1 MPYAAKCY
9 WPGVDQRELERV
21 TARALR
27 TGDRPPRDARVAY
40 VRSLLCSDDDL
51 VLCLFEGPS
60 RAAVKRASDRA
71 GIPCERLMASAWLAP
86 GLTHPFNQQAATP
99 STPPTDTAR
108 TNAEISTDRRSV
120 AIAAQAAA
128 PVAFAQTEPFKA
140 TYTEHSTAGPG
151 TGRCPDDD
159 FAQLARLARPGRDM
173 PTTARQSRHSR
184 QHPRALIP
192 LTTPARHP

>member
-9 WPGVDQRELERV
+9 WPGDDQRELERI

-27 TGDRPPRDARVAY
+27 TGDRPARDARVAY
-40 VRSLLCSDDDL
+40 VGSLLCSDDDL

-71 GIPCERLMASAWLAP
+71 GIPCERLMAAAWLAP
-86 GLTHPFNQQAATP
+86 GLTHR
-99 STPPTDTAR
+99 STSKRRRRRRRPTDTAR

-128 PVAFAQTEPFKA
+128 PVAFAQTEPLKA
-140 TYTEHSTAGPG
+140 TYTEHSTARPG

-184 QHPRALIP
+184 QHPRAVIP